1 MLLYAILNCKNVS
14 IYVVCRIQHLGYLL
28 SFTNYFLFIPIL
40 NRFFKYQVLFSLF
53 LILNIKNNSEYKFF
67 IDLFTYFFLMFA
79 NYNGY
84 VLGPVNVASM
94 GMASGIIA
102 FVCLGKGE
110 GRAT

>member
-1 MLLYAILNCKNVS
+1 
-14 IYVVCRIQHLGYLL
+14 
-28 SFTNYFLFIPIL
+28 
-40 NRFFKYQVLFSLF
+40 
-53 LILNIKNNSEYKFF
+53 
-67 IDLFTYFFLMFA
+67 MFA